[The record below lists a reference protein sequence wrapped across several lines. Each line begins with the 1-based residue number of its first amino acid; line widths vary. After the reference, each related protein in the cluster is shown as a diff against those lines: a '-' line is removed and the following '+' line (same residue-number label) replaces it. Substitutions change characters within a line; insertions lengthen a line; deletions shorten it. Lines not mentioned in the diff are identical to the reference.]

1 MGCFNRSGFFSHLPL
16 EYGDEMVAFVCCGS
30 RNKHNRFD
38 NCAIGVNSSLTP
50 ICLPIFGKY
59 NDYGGIE
66 DVVDD
71 SNYMFFK
78 DKLQIS
84 IEWLVDFLHDKGTLT
99 FNEVEYFEEQKK
111 KNELELQTVCEAA
124 NVDVKKSDWEIEEEK
139 KNAKNMA
146 KYRSVLKTLFEN
158 YHGYYDWKDYYIAV
172 TFEKKEIYDAIVE
185 ASKRYGDLSKINL
198 SSIFDNKIETIEKL
212 KALYDKYG
220 LKYNDKTFNLF
231 IPFYKY
237 NITLDL
243 LDSLEKSDSKDV
255 DILKK
260 EIDNILGNKNVYGYY
275 SSDFSSYLKIS
286 PENEDGFQLYS
297 DFNHDWKNLKD
308 SMVDMCYFHN
318 AMNRIGAKYE
328 ISSYQGQDTYYDLS
342 LAIINA
348 MANVMDKKKE
358 RLTEEEDEEDD
369 DL

>member
-16 EYGDEMVAFVCCGS
+16 EYGDEMVAFVCFGS

-38 NCAIGVNSSLTP
+38 NCPIGVNSSLTP

-71 SNYMFFK
+71 SNYMFFQ

-84 IEWLVDFLHDKGTLT
+84 IEWLIDFLHDKGTLT

-111 KNELELQTVCEAA
+111 KQELELRTAD
-124 NVDVKKSDWEIEEEK
+124 NVDVKKSNWEIVEE
-139 KNAKNMA
+139 AKESENMT
-146 KYRSVLKTLFEN
+146 KYRNVLKTLFEN

-172 TFEKKEIYDAIVE
+172 TFEKKEIYDAIVD
-185 ASKRYGDLSKINL
+185 ASKRYGDLSKVNL
-198 SSIFDNKIETIEKL
+198 ASIFDSKIETIEKL
-212 KALYDKYG
+212 KGLCDKYEI
-220 LKYNDKTFNLF
+220 KYYDKTFSLF
-231 IPFYKY
+231 EPCYKSKM
-237 NITLDL
+237 TLSFL
-243 LDSLEKSDSKDV
+243 LLRAERNSKVADAFNKELD
-255 DILKK
+255 DIFAKK
-260 EIDNILGNKNVYGYY
+260 KDYGYY

-308 SMVDMCYFHN
+308 SMIDMCYFHN
-318 AMNRIGAKYE
+318 AMNSIGAKYE

-342 LAIINA
+342 LAISNA
-348 MANVMDKKKE
+348 MVDVIEKKKE
-358 RLTEEEDEEDD
+358 RWAEEDD

>member
-16 EYGDEMVAFVCCGS
+16 ECGDEMVAFVCFGS
-30 RNKHNRFD
+30 RNKHNCLD
-38 NCAIGVNSSLTP
+38 NCPIGVNSSLTP

-71 SNYMFFK
+71 SNYMFFQ

-84 IEWLVDFLHDKGTLT
+84 IEWLIDFLHDKGTLT
-99 FNEVEYFEEQKK
+99 FNEVEYFEEMKK
-111 KNELELQTVCEAA
+111 KNELELQTVCEADNIDA
-124 NVDVKKSDWEIEEEK
+124 KKSDWEIEEEK
-139 KNAKNMA
+139 KNTKHMV
-146 KYRSVLKTLFEN
+146 KYRNILKTLFGN

-172 TFEKKEIYDAIVE
+172 TFEKKEIYDAIVD
-185 ASKRYGDLSKINL
+185 ASKKYGNLSKVDI
-198 SSIFDNKIETIEKL
+198 SSIFDKKIETIEKL

-231 IPFYKY
+231 IPFYRY
-237 NITLDL
+237 DIPLDL
-243 LDSLEKSDSKDV
+243 LYAIEKSGSKDADV
-255 DILKK
+255 LKK
-260 EIDNILGNKNVYGYY
+260 EIGDILGDKNTYGYY

-286 PENEDGFQLYS
+286 QENESGFQLYS

-318 AMNRIGAKYE
+318 AMNSIGAKYE
-328 ISSYQGQDTYYDLS
+328 ISSYQGQDTYYDIS

-348 MANVMDKKKE
+348 MANVMDEKKA
-358 RLTEEEDEEDD
+358 RWAEEEDEEDD

>member
-16 EYGDEMVAFVCCGS
+16 EYGDEMVAFVCFGS

-38 NCAIGVNSSLTP
+38 NCPIGVNSSLTP

-59 NDYGGIE
+59 NDYGSIE

-71 SNYMFFK
+71 SNYMFFQ

-84 IEWLVDFLHDKGTLT
+84 IEWLIDFLHDKGTLT
-99 FNEVEYFEEQKK
+99 FNEVEYFEEMKK
-111 KNELELQTVCEAA
+111 KNELELQTVCGAA
-124 NVDVKKSDWEIEEEK
+124 NIDTKKSDWEIEKEK
-139 KNAKNMA
+139 NDAKNMA
-146 KYRSVLKTLFEN
+146 KYRGILKTLFEN

-172 TFEKKEIYDAIVE
+172 TFEKKEIYDAIVD

-198 SSIFDNKIETIEKL
+198 DSIFDNKIETIEKL
-212 KALYDKYG
+212 KGLCDKYEI
-220 LKYNDKTFNLF
+220 KYYDKTFSLF
-231 IPFYKY
+231 EPCYKSKM
-237 NITLDL
+237 TLSFL
-243 LDSLEKSDSKDV
+243 LLRAERNSKVADAFNKELD
-255 DILKK
+255 DIFAKK
-260 EIDNILGNKNVYGYY
+260 KDYGYY
-275 SSDFSSYLKIS
+275 PSDFSSYLKIS
-286 PENEDGFQLYS
+286 QENESGFQLYS

-318 AMNRIGAKYE
+318 AMNSIGAKYE

-348 MANVMDKKKE
+348 MANVMDEKKE
-358 RLTEEEDEEDD
+358 RLAEENEEEDD